1 MIKKEYPKRVVST
14 ERLRITHLDSYQHYC
29 LSTSGS
35 RPSKANDRVS
45 SHKNIKTRVVI
56 VSDERDNYCVP

>member
-14 ERLRITHLDSYQHYC
+14 ERLRIAPVDTYQHYC

-35 RPSKANDRVS
+35 RPSKTSVLDVGLPQ
-45 SHKNIKTRVVI
+45 
-56 VSDERDNYCVP
+56 EY